1 MGAIKGSL
9 SYTRFYVWGELEGAF
24 HDRFMR
30 SIKNRVFE
38 PLVAQEPEEEHS
50 GWVSIADPF
59 DLELTRDKVF
69 LNNYLN
75 LAFRIDRWRLPK
87 PVFDAQFAEAERQL
101 LERKNRERLTSKE
114 KEELRLFVAKR
125 LRKQVIPAM
134 KIIDLSWDLEAGLV
148 RFWSQ
153 SPKMHERL
161 MEIFEKTFKL
171 KLVTE
176 SPYANAIRLGIT
188 ESQAMSLLQLDL
200 SRFHGP
206 DDGELP
212 MASSFDPEV
221 E

>member
-1 MGAIKGSL
+1 M
-9 SYTRFYVWGELEGAF
+9 
-24 HDRFMR
+24 
-30 SIKNRVFE
+30 
-38 PLVAQEPEEEHS
+38 
-50 GWVSIADPF
+50 
-59 DLELTRDKVF
+59 
-69 LNNYLN
+69 NNYLN

-101 LERKNRERLTSKE
+101 LERKNRERLTRKE